1 MNDLSICTYSR
12 GKKKREK
19 LNRSAVPQQQLQRVV
34 IAIEANNSSEEDI
47 SVLKKKPLFFFSP
60 NRMVHLWLMRESYSF
75 YLITPIISVAHVIAG
90 ALTAT
95 DVILQ
100 VQLLR
105 PLFHLALLR
114 LEMMVMVVRMMPLS
128 PKTTMKVFHYEE
140 KKIQH
145 WGIIDLK
152 NKNLG
157 AVGSGR

>member
-1 MNDLSICTYSR
+1 M
-12 GKKKREK
+12 
-19 LNRSAVPQQQLQRVV
+19 
-34 IAIEANNSSEEDI
+34 
-47 SVLKKKPLFFFSP
+47 
-60 NRMVHLWLMRESYSF
+60 
-75 YLITPIISVAHVIAG
+75 IAG

-114 LEMMVMVVRMMPLS
+114 LEMMVMVMVRMMPLS

-145 WGIIDLK
+145 
-152 NKNLG
+152 
-157 AVGSGR
+157 